1 MDAPV
6 VEIKV
11 QCKALAEAMALEVAE
26 REKLC
31 LEKHTAN
38 ELTQYHQRRLPSK
51 LAANMPNCTLNFGTN
66 TPR

>member
-1 MDAPV
+1 VA
-6 VEIKV
+6 EIEV
-11 QCKALAEAMALEVAE
+11 QRKALAEARALEVAE
-26 REKLC
+26 RKKFC

-51 LAANMPNCTLNFGTN
+51 LAADMPNRTLNFGTD